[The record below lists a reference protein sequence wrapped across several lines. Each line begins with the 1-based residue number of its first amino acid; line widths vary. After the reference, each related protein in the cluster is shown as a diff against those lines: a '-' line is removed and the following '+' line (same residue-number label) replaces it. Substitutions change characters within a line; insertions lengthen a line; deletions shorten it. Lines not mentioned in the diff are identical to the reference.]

1 VIGDIL
7 DTLKTFDSIDFGGK
21 DSKKIVKLVLKDR
34 ILQDEEIF
42 IRFKKLILLRD
53 RDRSTRE
60 NSVKVLKKLI
70 KFSKKAC

>member
-7 DTLKTFDSIDFGGK
+7 ETLKTFDTIDFGGK
-21 DSKKIVKLVLKDR
+21 DAKKIVKLVLKDR

>member
-1 VIGDIL
+1 MIGDIL
-7 DTLKTFDSIDFGGK
+7 ETLKTFDTIDFGGK
-21 DSKKIVKLVLKDR
+21 DAKKIVKLVLKDR